1 MMSRQ
6 SYRRLT
12 REVSKLQIAVEK
24 KALAFVKN
32 ERVPLWI
39 RRIKLKQ
46 LQKKGWLL
54 TTEL

>member
-1 MMSRQ
+1 MSRQ
-6 SYRRLT
+6 NYRRLT

-46 LQKKGWLL
+46 LQKKGWLP
-54 TTEL
+54 TAEL